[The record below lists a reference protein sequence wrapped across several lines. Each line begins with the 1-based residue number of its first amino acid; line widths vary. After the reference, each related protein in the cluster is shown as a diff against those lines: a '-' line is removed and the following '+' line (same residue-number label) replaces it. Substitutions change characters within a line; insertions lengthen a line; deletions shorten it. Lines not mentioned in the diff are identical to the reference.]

1 MAGTREGGKKAAA
14 KNLAKDP
21 DFYGKIGS
29 MGGRK
34 SKTGGFASKKV
45 GKDGLTGQERARIAG
60 AKGGAASRRVRANTT
75 FMPITPEIREKQR
88 EIEEMINM
96 ETRNTT

>member
-1 MAGTREGGKKAAA
+1 MSGNREGGKKAAA

-34 SKTGGFASKKV
+34 SKNGGFASKKV
-45 GKDGLTGQERARIAG
+45 GKDGLTGAERASIAG
-60 AKGGAASRRVRANTT
+60 AKGGAVSRRVRANTT
-75 FMPITPEIREKQR
+75 FMPMTPEIRAKQL
-88 EIEEMINM
+88 EIEEIIDM
-96 ETRNTT
+96 ETRHIT